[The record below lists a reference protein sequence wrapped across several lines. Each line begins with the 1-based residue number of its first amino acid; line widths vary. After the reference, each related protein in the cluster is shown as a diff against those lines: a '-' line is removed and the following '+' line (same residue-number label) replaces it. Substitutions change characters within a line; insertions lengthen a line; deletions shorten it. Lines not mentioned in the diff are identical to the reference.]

1 MACVMLT
8 GLSLPCLQEGRKQ
21 YPYLSI
27 MYESNSLCQLDQGVR
42 RVHTLAKHQSAEYN
56 LLALDGGLS
65 MPTYVYRCENCNDHL
80 EVIQKFSDAP
90 LKTCPKCQ
98 GHLHRVIHATGIV
111 FKGSG
116 WYITDS
122 RSSSSATHT
131 APKEPKTE
139 TAKTESAAPSTP
151 SSPAPSTTTD

>member
-1 MACVMLT
+1 
-8 GLSLPCLQEGRKQ
+8 
-21 YPYLSI
+21 
-27 MYESNSLCQLDQGVR
+27 
-42 RVHTLAKHQSAEYN
+42 
-56 LLALDGGLS
+56 
-65 MPTYVYRCENCNDHL
+65 MPTYVYRCEQCNDHL

-122 RSSSSATHT
+122 RSSSSATKT
-131 APKEPKTE
+131 APKEAKSEASNAAPAKTE
-139 TAKTESAAPSTP
+139 TAAPSQPASSTP
-151 SSPAPSTTTD
+151 ASSSD

>member
-1 MACVMLT
+1 
-8 GLSLPCLQEGRKQ
+8 
-21 YPYLSI
+21 
-27 MYESNSLCQLDQGVR
+27 
-42 RVHTLAKHQSAEYN
+42 
-56 LLALDGGLS
+56 
-65 MPTYVYRCENCNDHL
+65 MPTYVYRCEQCSNHL

-90 LKTCPKCQ
+90 LKVCPKCQ

-131 APKEPKTE
+131 APKETKAESTTTAPAKTE
-139 TAKTESAAPSTP
+139 TTAPSPAASTP
-151 SSPAPSTTTD
+151 TASSSD